1 MLLLLILIVDMN
13 FLRRLFCGHYISME
27 VCKIHYHASSTELV
41 YTKICKKCGKNL
53 GVTKVKNIDNNRSE

>member
-1 MLLLLILIVDMN
+1 MN